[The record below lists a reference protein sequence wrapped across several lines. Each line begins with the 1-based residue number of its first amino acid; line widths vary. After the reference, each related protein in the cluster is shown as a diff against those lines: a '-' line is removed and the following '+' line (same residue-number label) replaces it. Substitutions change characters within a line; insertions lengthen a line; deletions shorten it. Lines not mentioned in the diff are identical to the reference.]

1 MYLQII
7 SRKNTNISQ
16 FYSGYIVGQE
26 CNNHRKLFAL
36 WQNGEGRC
44 VGIPQRCHLG
54 SAFRQIARCRVRPPP
69 PSGWLDEPGRLKGGG
84 VPSPYSNSLKPTI
97 IVTGILVTDRR
108 FDLFQLKANRGD
120 RIATRPKVL

>member
-44 VGIPQRCHLG
+44 DGMASGLRSFWTATALAGLTYTDQSDPWAGRQFQDTIGLPCLTDSRPQTG
-54 SAFRQIARCRVRPPP
+54 
-69 PSGWLDEPGRLKGGG
+69 PS
-84 VPSPYSNSLKPTI
+84 
-97 IVTGILVTDRR
+97 RR
-108 FDLFQLKANRGD
+108 
-120 RIATRPKVL
+120 TT

>member
-44 VGIPQRCHLG
+44 VASSRLSIAQSTGSGHGSRWSG
-54 SAFRQIARCRVRPPP
+54 SATGTTALQYCITPNGKPPP
-69 PSGWLDEPGRLKGGG
+69 LAGRLEKAL
-84 VPSPYSNSLKPTI
+84 PF
-97 IVTGILVTDRR
+97 RR
-108 FDLFQLKANRGD
+108 
-120 RIATRPKVL
+120 